1 MVINKTG
8 SLNIF
13 SKKMKLCYIFT
24 LAVLLQ
30 ATATFAQA
38 DTINAINNKLLTGN
52 LKEGTNV
59 YLVYNTDSTFA
70 HTNSGD
76 IWERTTTFNTTNNQP
91 TVEFGW
97 KWYHNDSLQRTVTNI
112 CNRQNLAPIFHKG
125 VFKTGTFAYDFNNS
139 FMVPSDTVQNNAAIK
154 RPKVPLTI
162 PIISWE
168 QDLETYPLLPIKK
181 VGQIFDIAFYDPNEK
196 EPSYRR
202 YEVIGKEDLLLNSDT
217 KIKCWL
223 LKIQYKPGSWA
234 IFWLTE
240 KSKELVKMKGNSNG
254 RYWFKVKLY

>member
-1 MVINKTG
+1 MVIKKISSINT
-8 SLNIF
+8 F
-13 SKKMKLCYIFT
+13 SKKMKICYVLT

-38 DTINAINNKLLTGN
+38 DTINAVNNKLLTGN

-59 YLVYNTDSTFA
+59 YLVYLTDSTFA
-70 HTNSGD
+70 RTGAGD

-97 KWYHNDSLQRTVTNI
+97 KWYHNDTLQKHVTNI
-112 CNRQNLAPIFHKG
+112 CNRQTLAPKFHKS
-125 VFKTGTFAYDFNNS
+125 VFKTGTIAYDFKDS
-139 FMVPSDTVQNNAAIK
+139 FMMPSDTVQNNAAIK

-181 VGQIFDIAFYDPNEK
+181 VGQIFDVAFYDPNEK
-196 EPSYRR
+196 EPTYHR
-202 YEVIGKEDLLLNSDT
+202 YEVIGKEVLQLNSDT
-217 KIKCWL
+217 RIKCWL
-223 LKIQYKPGSWA
+223 LKIQYQPESWA

-240 KSKELVKMKGNSNG
+240 KSKELVKQKEYFKG